1 MLLGE
6 IVKLVNQGFTGVK
19 LQLFQLLMVRTREA
33 IGIGFTLFTVHCTLV
48 YCVFS
53 VFSVYVLLSP
63 LWCGLFSV
71 QRAPVQVHQAMSCQ
85 PTHEGDFKR
94 CQVKPQVACLMEK
107 PTVPSLYSQWAL
119 TVKSSVSEGVG
130 VGGPLTILK
139 QLKQIRN
146 PFDN

>member
-6 IVKLVNQGFTGVK
+6 IVKLVKARVQRFKT
-19 LQLFQLLMVRTREA
+19 A
-33 IGIGFTLFTVHCTLV
+33 TLSTVDGENKRGNRHWIYTIHCTLV
-48 YCVFS
+48 YCVY
-53 VFSVYVLLSP
+53 SVYVLLSP

-107 PTVPSLYSQWAL
+107 PTVHCTAN
-119 TVKSSVSEGVG
+119 GH
-130 VGGPLTILK
+130 
-139 QLKQIRN
+139 
-146 PFDN
+146 